1 VQTIELSKS
10 EDFRLK
16 SNLWFLAKTTGTTI
30 STSSTYILFLTKLQ
44 KKANPVKWICP
55 SWKTISQYFWTPD
68 IYAFIADIQ
77 DWIIK
82 KRQAISDPAPNH
94 NEHTDEL
101 DLC

>member
-1 VQTIELSKS
+1 VQPKVDQL
-10 EDFRLK
+10 RLH
-16 SNLWFLAKTTGTTI
+16 I
-30 STSSTYILFLTKLQ
+30 SQNPQKI
-44 KKANPVKWICP
+44 KKATPVKWICP